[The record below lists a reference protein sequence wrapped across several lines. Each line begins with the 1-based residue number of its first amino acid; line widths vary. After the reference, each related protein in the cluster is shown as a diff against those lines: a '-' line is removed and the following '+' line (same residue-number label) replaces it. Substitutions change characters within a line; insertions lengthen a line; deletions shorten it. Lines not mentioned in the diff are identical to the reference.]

1 MKQTLIAA
9 CLTLALLA
17 CKKENESVT
26 ETRKDAYSIRIEAQG
41 KDGSVFY
48 SNEAYYANKNGGQS
62 GTNEFASLTYVG
74 YSAGLY
80 IVELTNKQ
88 ACGIDFDLSWL
99 KKDSTVYVLGNTTA
113 TIQLP
118 GAAKGNEKI
127 KAKPL
132 YRCGTSGGDLG
143 WVEVTT
149 PESLPIKFK
158 SIRWEEVGEK
168 QLRVIFDVTEVSGI
182 NVLNVQLRLNTGE
195 WTYRGVVFPEET
207 QANKQYSVI
216 IDL

>member
-1 MKQTLIAA
+1 MKQTIIAA
-9 CLTLALLA
+9 ILTLSLLA
-17 CKKENESVT
+17 CKKENESPV
-26 ETRKDAYSIRIEAQG
+26 EHRKDTYSIRVEAQG

-48 SNEAYYANKNGGQS
+48 SNEAYYAAKNGGQAGS
-62 GTNEFASLTYVG
+62 NEFSSLTYVG
-74 YSAGLY
+74 YSGGRY
-80 IVELTNKQ
+80 VVELTNKQ

-99 KKDSTVYVLGNTTA
+99 KKDSTIYVLGNTTA

-118 GAAKGNEKI
+118 GAPKGNEKI

-143 WVEVTT
+143 WVEVVT

-158 SIRWEEVGEK
+158 SIRWEQVGEK
-168 QLRVIFDVTEVSGI
+168 QLRVTFDVAEVSGI

-195 WTYRGVVFPEET
+195 WAYRGVVFPEET

-216 IDL
+216 INL